1 MERGSGEAVGHGG
14 VPAARRRRSR
24 LCADRLLDAAA
35 GVLGRPARRPDG
47 VRGPRP
53 VAERRFLAQGLLAQ
67 AGAALAKGRLAR
79 YYGLYVAPPRYRP
92 EQQLTLTTADGVR
105 LNAWRLDGPA
115 DALCTFVLVH
125 GFVNSSRSP
134 GVHRFA
140 HLLARRGHVI
150 VPDMRGHG
158 RSGGLC
164 SMGRNEPLDV
174 AAAVAA
180 APPGLPVVTI
190 GTSLGGA
197 AVLMHAGASGTVAGV
212 VGISAPARGDLDR
225 VGTHRVRKL
234 VSGRVGRVV
243 LAAALRT
250 RVGPD
255 CIYLPD
261 AGSLVANI
269 APAFTV
275 VAHDPDDGYFGP
287 QHAESIYEWA
297 NEPKALWWYEN
308 AGHGGDLLTE
318 ELAERIMAETALRL
332 AEAAAGAGPEG
343 GGDAGDD
350 LSGAGPVSGPRTS

>member
-1 MERGSGEAVGHGG
+1 VAERSRSEAVGPRTGRLASWLRSHL
-14 VPAARRRRSR
+14 PAH
-24 LCADRLLDAAA
+24 RLLAAAAA
-35 GVLGRPARRPDG
+35 GVLGRPTHPPDG
-47 VRGPRP
+47 EAAAEP
-53 VAERRFLAQGLLAQ
+53 VAVRRFLPQ
-67 AGAALAKGRLAR
+67 AGAALGNGRIAR
-79 YYGLYVAPPRYRP
+79 YYGLYVAPPHYRP
-92 EQQLTLTTADGVR
+92 EQRLTLTTEDGVR

-140 HLLARRGHVI
+140 HLLARRAHVI

-180 APPGLPVVTI
+180 APPGLAVVTI

-197 AVLMHAGASGTVAGV
+197 AVLLHAGASGGV
-212 VGISAPARGDLDR
+212 VGVVAISAPAWGDLDR
-225 VGTHRVRKL
+225 VGTYRVRKL
-234 VSGRVGRVV
+234 VSGRAGRFM

-261 AGSLVANI
+261 AGSLVARI

-275 VAHDPDDGYFGP
+275 VVHDPDDWYFGP
-287 QHAESIYEWA
+287 RHAESIHEWA
-297 NEPKALWWYEN
+297 QEPKALWWYKGG
-308 AGHGGDLLTE
+308 GHGGDLLTE
-318 ELAERIMAETALRL
+318 ELAERILAETATRL
-332 AEAAAGAGPEG
+332 AESAPDGSDPP
-343 GGDAGDD
+343 DD
-350 LSGAGPVSGPRTS
+350 LSGAVDRACGPPTS